1 MIGFS
6 RSLGITISVAVELFA
21 FQDGPSTSTVNYS
34 SKKFILIGLLDFF
47 FFFPLFDLKTN
58 KLRKNTIASLKN

>member
-6 RSLGITISVAVELFA
+6 RSLTISVAVELFA
-21 FQDGPSTSTVNYS
+21 FQDGPSTFTVNYS
-34 SKKFILIGLLDFF
+34 SKKFILIGLLD

>member
-6 RSLGITISVAVELFA
+6 RSLTISVVVELFA
-21 FQDGPSTSTVNYS
+21 FQDGPSTFTVNYS

-47 FFFPLFDLKTN
+47 FFSLFDLKTN